1 MINKIKNKY
10 LYILKDKHLNEL
22 FRWSFIAFFMKIFW
36 IWLWLISSILISH
49 YYWAKWMWTLSLT
62 TQFIWI
68 LTMIWSLGLTISIL
82 RYIWE
87 YKSENNFYKIK
98 VLYKKLLEIVIPF
111 SLIIIII
118 IYFFID
124 SIAIWF
130 LKKEEMILPLKTS
143 IFFVPLFILYWINI
157 EFIRWLKKIKV
168 YEFIR
173 NIAKPFFNILLIIL
187 LTFIYTNE
195 LIPIYALLIVIIII
209 FLISSIYL
217 FNKLNTLKKDYK
229 KVENISKKKIIWISL
244 PMMVTAFSFL
254 IMWTID
260 SFMIW
265 RFTDLSSVWIYSV
278 ALSIATLVT
287 LILVSI
293 NTIVAPQFSELYW
306 KKDIK
311 NLKKV
316 VYYSSKLIF
325 ITTIPLLIILITYSK
340 FFMWLYGSEFISWYT
355 VLSILVI
362 WQFISATCWS
372 VWYFLNMT
380 WKQKVFRNV
389 ILIALILNIILNYLL
404 IPTYWIL
411 WAAIATSISI
421 SFWNIVSA
429 IYIKIKFNILTFY
442 IPFYNKIWK

>member
-1 MINKIKNKY
+1 
-10 LYILKDKHLNEL
+10 
-22 FRWSFIAFFMKIFW
+22 
-36 IWLWLISSILISH
+36 
-49 YYWAKWMWTLSLT
+49 
-62 TQFIWI
+62 
-68 LTMIWSLGLTISIL
+68 
-82 RYIWE
+82 
-87 YKSENNFYKIK
+87 
-98 VLYKKLLEIVIPF
+98 
-111 SLIIIII
+111 
-118 IYFFID
+118 
-124 SIAIWF
+124 
-130 LKKEEMILPLKTS
+130 
-143 IFFVPLFILYWINI
+143 
-157 EFIRWLKKIKV
+157 
-168 YEFIR
+168 
-173 NIAKPFFNILLIIL
+173 
-187 LTFIYTNE
+187 
-195 LIPIYALLIVIIII
+195 
-209 FLISSIYL
+209 
-217 FNKLNTLKKDYK
+217 
-229 KVENISKKKIIWISL
+229 
-244 PMMVTAFSFL
+244 MMVTAFSFL